1 MHTQF
6 TSGLPAWSWGQA
18 RAGAMSDSC
27 LYGKRTEGHPV
38 HCLSL
43 SFPQP
48 CPLDGKSRE
57 KVGAELLVAQEALC
71 PSTSR
76 VPVQQ
81 AP

>member
-1 MHTQF
+1 
-6 TSGLPAWSWGQA
+6 
-18 RAGAMSDSC
+18 MSDSC
-27 LYGKRTEGHPV
+27 LYGKRTEGYPV

-71 PSTSR
+71 PSTSETLSGR
-76 VPVQQ
+76 HPELLGHPKAAEAPV
-81 AP
+81 ARNGNS